1 MLLTAVPTTTATALF
16 HLISYS
22 ACNCRSPSS
31 GKLDNAESVYSHA
44 FGVDI
49 KRLNMFTFMY
59 TETTQLCF
67 CGDQLKLHKIQ
78 ETSFLWAFGHYHTK
92 SG

>member
-1 MLLTAVPTTTATALF
+1 MLLTAALTTTATASF

-22 ACNCRSPSS
+22 ACNCCSS
-31 GKLDNAESVYSHA
+31 SSSKLDNAESVYSHV

-49 KRLNMFTFMY
+49 KRLNVFTFMY
-59 TETTQLCF
+59 TETPHLCF
-67 CGDQLKLHKIQ
+67 CGDQLKLHEIQ